1 MAAQTQLLHKGK
13 ITPDEFVENSEV
25 LCLDV
30 TVCAIASIMGQVMI
44 PIPVLGTIIG
54 NAVGMFMYGIAKDN
68 LSMQEQMLISEFNG
82 NMQKLN
88 DQLDA
93 HYKALVEFLKQEF
106 EKYKSAVELAFDLN
120 VNAAFAGSVTLARYV
135 GCPEEKILK
144 NKAAVDNFF
153 LG

>member
-1 MAAQTQLLHKGK
+1 
-13 ITPDEFVENSEV
+13 
-25 LCLDV
+25 
-30 TVCAIASIMGQVMI
+30 
-44 PIPVLGTIIG
+44 
-54 NAVGMFMYGIAKDN
+54 
-68 LSMQEQMLISEFNG
+68 
-82 NMQKLN
+82 MQKLN